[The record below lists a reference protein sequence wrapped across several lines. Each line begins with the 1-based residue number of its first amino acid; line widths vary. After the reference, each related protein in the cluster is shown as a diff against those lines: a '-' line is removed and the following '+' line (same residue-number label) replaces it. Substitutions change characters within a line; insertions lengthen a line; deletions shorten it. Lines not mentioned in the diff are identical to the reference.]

1 MGEYHRSMI
10 LPHLDLMYLYVT
22 TSEPSEKKIKN
33 RLCLK
38 KKKKFLVIEHS

>member
-10 LPHLDLMYLYVT
+10 PPHLDLKYLYVT

-33 RLCLK
+33 HFYFLK
-38 KKKKFLVIEHS
+38 NFLVIEHS